1 VIKCIL
7 RRETLLS
14 SVRSMVGKLLKD
26 MQRES
31 MMGAGTMLP
40 YTLQQQHAG
49 VLDCLTLVR
58 EATADTI
65 EAVRHQEGRGS
76 ESCHLY

>member
-1 VIKCIL
+1 
-7 RRETLLS
+7 
-14 SVRSMVGKLLKD
+14 MVGKLLKD

-31 MMGAGTMLP
+31 MIGAGTMLP

-76 ESCHLY
+76 ESCNLY